1 MNLEKHLIDRLP
13 DTEAASRFF
22 GQFEEKHRPAHAKLV
37 RNPGLLSDVLTL
49 ASFSPL
55 LAATMLQNPEYI
67 WWLGRKRAESG
78 VRSRDEMLESLAR
91 FTMTQSQIDP
101 QVVFARFRR
110 RELLRI
116 YLRDIRRLAT
126 IAEITEEIS
135 NLADAILVTALKLSL
150 REMDNR
156 FGSPQET
163 DEKGRIRPARFCI
176 VALGKLGSRELNYAS
191 DIDLQFLYSN
201 EGTTSGIG
209 SRGSVTNR
217 EYFIKVAEFVVK
229 LIGQQTGEG
238 AAYRVDLRLRPHGS
252 LGALAMSID
261 DTVRYHKTEARPWER
276 QVLIRSRGC
285 AGDIELFSEFF
296 DVVETLVFESDA
308 SVEDALRNVRLSK
321 DQIDRENVDDRG
333 FNVKLGRGGIR
344 EIEFL
349 AQALQL
355 AFGGKDRWL
364 RSPHTLISLSRL
376 ADRGYLSGSDLTEL
390 STAYSFL
397 RRTEHVLQMENGIQT
412 HTVPEETD
420 RRALVGRRM
429 TFAAGGDFE
438 ADLKL
443 NAENVARIFTRIFGD
458 ESFAAANG
466 SQATVRT
473 APHERVRSSVIA
485 SIEKSNFTYAP
496 TGTGSSVLDRLA
508 EVSPHFTSLLA
519 SNPHIA
525 AELPDPNSIGPQI
538 DYEDILMSAARS
550 SKGFGQRLSG
560 IRRAWSKCLF
570 AIVVADVFET
580 LTIRETRVLQ
590 TRLAEASISSALWI
604 VNEEMNR
611 KFGVSVET
619 SDLAV
624 LALGK
629 LGGGGLD
636 YDSDLDL
643 VLVYNQSNVTPDGVT
658 NAEIYGRA
666 VEMFVTTLSSMTRDG
681 SLYRVDLRLRP
692 YGKNGVITM
701 PGEAFLA
708 YFQETAE
715 VWEMLAFVKLRA
727 VGGDMELGEKVEFE
741 TRRFIHERAVGI
753 DPEILRDETRRVRH
767 ALEKQRARSR
777 RGSDVDIKYGSGG
790 MLDIYFAMRFLQLRD
805 NIPDYANDRST
816 QYVLE
821 LLRERGSLSSDDHR
835 MLAEGYAFLSELDHN
850 LRLTVGRTTRIPFA
864 NESVMSTIAGRMR
877 ISSVSE
883 LNERLTLHRL
893 EIRSAFES
901 IVSG

>member
-1 MNLEKHLIDRLP
+1 
-13 DTEAASRFF
+13 
-22 GQFEEKHRPAHAKLV
+22 
-37 RNPGLLSDVLTL
+37 
-49 ASFSPL
+49 
-55 LAATMLQNPEYI
+55 
-67 WWLGRKRAESG
+67 
-78 VRSRDEMLESLAR
+78 MLESLAR

-150 REMDNR
+150 REMNNR

-217 EYFIKVAEFVVK
+217 EYFIKIAEFVVK

-252 LGALAMSID
+252 LGALAMSVD

-285 AGDIELFSEFF
+285 AGDIELFHEFF
-296 DVVETLVFESDA
+296 VVVEPLVFESDV

-321 DQIDRENVDDRG
+321 DQIDRENVGDRG

-364 RSPHTLISLSRL
+364 RTPHTLISLSRL
-376 ADRGYLSGSDLTEL
+376 ADRGYLSGTDLTEL

-420 RRALVGRRM
+420 KRSLVGRRM

-458 ESFAAANG
+458 ESFAATNG
-466 SQATVRT
+466 SQSAIRT
-473 APHERVRSSVIA
+473 APHERVRSSVLA
-485 SIEKSNFTYAP
+485 SIEKSSFTYAP

-508 EVSPHFTSLLA
+508 EVSPHFSSLLA

-525 AELPDPNSIGPQI
+525 AELPDPNSIGLQI
-538 DYEDILMSAARS
+538 DYEDILMTAARS
-550 SKGFGQRLSG
+550 SQGFGQRLSA

-604 VNEEMNR
+604 VNEEMHR
-611 KFGVSVET
+611 KFGVSVES

-643 VLVYNQSNVTPDGVT
+643 VLVYDESKPAPDGVT
-658 NAEIYGRA
+658 NAEFYGWA
-666 VEMFVTTLSSMTRDG
+666 VETFVTTLSSMTRDG

-692 YGKNGVITM
+692 YGKNGLIVL
-701 PGEAFLA
+701 PGDGFLS
-708 YFQETAE
+708 YFRETAE

-727 VGGDMELGEKVEFE
+727 VGGDIELGEGVEFE
-741 TRRFIHERAVGI
+741 TRHVIHERAMSI

-805 NIPDYANDRST
+805 NIPDDANDRST
-816 QYVLE
+816 KYVLE
-821 LLRERGSLSSDDHR
+821 LLRESVSLSSDDHR

-864 NESVMSTIAGRMR
+864 NQSVMSTIAGRMR

-901 IVSG
+901 IVIS

>member
-1 MNLEKHLIDRLP
+1 MNLEKHLIDGLP
-13 DTEAASRFF
+13 DPEAASRFF
-22 GQFEEKHRPAHAKLV
+22 GQFEEKHRSAHAKLV
-37 RNPGLLSDVLTL
+37 KNPGLLSDVLTV

-91 FTMTQSQIDP
+91 FTMTQSQIDT

-135 NLADAILVTALKLSL
+135 NLADAILEAALKQSR

-201 EGTTSGIG
+201 EGTTSGTG
-209 SRGSVTNR
+209 SRGTVTNR

-252 LGALAMSID
+252 LGALAMSVD
-261 DTVRYHKTEARPWER
+261 DTVRYHRSDARPWER

-285 AGDIELFSEFF
+285 AGDTELFNEFF
-296 DVVETLVFESDA
+296 AQVESLVFESGV

-321 DQIDRENVDDRG
+321 DQIDRENLENRG

-376 ADRGYLSGSDLTEL
+376 ADRGYISGSDLTDL

-397 RRTEHVLQMENGIQT
+397 RRTEHVLQMENGVQT
-412 HTVPEETD
+412 HTVPDEPVKRE
-420 RRALVGRRM
+420 LFGRRM

-438 ADLKL
+438 SDLKL
-443 NAENVARIFTRIFGD
+443 NAENVARIFTRIFG
-458 ESFAAANG
+458 EASFSSSAG
-466 SQATVRT
+466 SQRDVRPV
-473 APHERVRSSVIA
+473 PHERVRSSVLA
-485 SIEKSNFTYAP
+485 SIEKSSVVYAP
-496 TGTGSSVLDRLA
+496 SENGSSVLDRLA
-508 EVSPHFTSLLA
+508 EVSPHFSSLLA

-525 AELPDPNSIGPQI
+525 AELPDPHSVGPQI
-538 DYEDILMSAARS
+538 DYEEILMSAAQS
-550 SKGFGQRLSG
+550 SNGFGHRLSAV
-560 IRRAWSKCLF
+560 RRAWSKCLF

-580 LTIRETRVLQ
+580 ITIRETRVLQ
-590 TRLAEASISSALWI
+590 TELAEASINAALWI
-604 VNEEMNR
+604 VNEELAKKYGDSADANAI
-611 KFGVSVET
+611 
-619 SDLAV
+619 AV

-643 VLVYNQSNVTPDGVT
+643 VVVYDESKAVPNGVT
-658 NAEIYGRA
+658 NAEFYGWA
-666 VEMFVTTLSSMTRDG
+666 VETFVTTLSSMTRDG

-692 YGKNGVITM
+692 YGKNGLIVL
-701 PGEAFLA
+701 PGDGFLS
-708 YFQETAE
+708 YFRETAE

-727 VGGDMELGEKVEFE
+727 VGGDRKLGERVEFE
-741 TRRFIHERAVGI
+741 TRRIIHDRASTIGV
-753 DPEILRDETRRVRH
+753 DTLRDETVRVRH
-767 ALEKQRARSR
+767 ALEKQRARGR

-805 NIPDYANDRST
+805 NVPDDDEDRST
-816 QYVLE
+816 AHVLE
-821 LLRERGSLSSDDHR
+821 VLRKRNIVSSEDHR
-835 MLAEGYAFLSELDHN
+835 MLADGYKFLSELDHN
-850 LRLTVGRTTRIPFA
+850 IRLTVGRTTRVPFA
-864 NESVMSTIAGRMR
+864 NESVMSTIAGRMK
-877 ISSVSE
+877 ILSTSE

-893 EIRSAFES
+893 EIRSAFEN
-901 IVSG
+901 IVGG

>member
-1 MNLEKHLIDRLP
+1 MNLDEHLIDGLP
-13 DTEAASRFF
+13 DPWAASRFL
-22 GQFEEKHRPAHAKLV
+22 GQFEEQHPTALVKLV
-37 RNPGLLSDVLTL
+37 KNRGLLSDVLTL
-49 ASFSPL
+49 ASFSQL

-67 WWLGRKRAESG
+67 FWLGRKRTESG

-135 NLADAILVTALKLSL
+135 NLADAILETALKLSL

-163 DEKGRIRPARFCI
+163 DEKGRIRPARLCI
-176 VALGKLGSRELNYAS
+176 MALGKLGSRELNYAS

-252 LGALAMSID
+252 LGALAMSVD

-285 AGDIELFSEFF
+285 AGDIELFNEFF
-296 DVVETLVFESDA
+296 GEVEPLVFESEV

-321 DQIDRENVDDRG
+321 DQIDRENSDDRG

-364 RSPHTLISLSRL
+364 RSSHTLISLSRL
-376 ADRGYLSGSDLTEL
+376 ADRGHISGSDLTEL

-397 RRTEHVLQMENGIQT
+397 RRTEHVLQMENGVQT
-412 HTVPEETD
+412 HTVPDEKDKRE
-420 RRALVGRRM
+420 LVGRRM
-429 TFAAGGDFE
+429 TFVAGGSFE
-438 ADLKL
+438 ADLKQSTD
-443 NAENVARIFTRIFGD
+443 NVARIFSRIFG
-458 ESFAAANG
+458 EVRLSVVSNTKHAG
-466 SQATVRT
+466 RT
-473 APHERVRSSVIA
+473 APHERVRSSVLA
-485 SIEKSNFTYAP
+485 SIEKSSVVYAP
-496 TGTGSSVLDRLA
+496 TESGSSVLDHLSV
-508 EVSPHFTSLLA
+508 VSPHFSSLLA
-519 SNPHIA
+519 ANPQIA
-525 AELPDPNSIGPQI
+525 ADLPDPKAFGPEI
-538 DYEDILMSAARS
+538 DYGERMMSAAVSARD
-550 SKGFGQRLSG
+550 FGHRLSA
-560 IRRAWSKCLF
+560 IRQSWSKCRF
-570 AIVVADVFET
+570 EIVVADVFET
-580 LTIRETRVLQ
+580 ISVGETRVLQ
-590 TRLAEASISSALWI
+590 TRLAEASIAAALRI
-604 VNEEMNR
+604 VNDEMVEKYGVTNDA
-611 KFGVSVET
+611 FG
-619 SDLAV
+619 LAV

-643 VLVYNQSNVTPDGVT
+643 VLVYDESKPAPDGVT
-658 NAEIYGRA
+658 NAEFYGRA
-666 VEMFVTTLSSMTRDG
+666 VETFVTTLSSMTRDG

-701 PGEAFLA
+701 PGDAFLA
-708 YFQETAE
+708 YFRETAE

-727 VGGDMELGEKVEFE
+727 VGGDIELLKKVEFE
-741 TRRFIHERAVGI
+741 TRHVIHERAAAI
-753 DPEILRDETRRVRH
+753 DQEILRDETRRVRH
-767 ALEKQRARSR
+767 ALEKQRCP
-777 RGSDVDIKYGSGG
+777 
-790 MLDIYFAMRFLQLRD
+790 Q
-805 NIPDYANDRST
+805 PT
-816 QYVLE
+816 
-821 LLRERGSLSSDDHR
+821 
-835 MLAEGYAFLSELDHN
+835 
-850 LRLTVGRTTRIPFA
+850 RL
-864 NESVMSTIAGRMR
+864 
-877 ISSVSE
+877 
-883 LNERLTLHRL
+883 
-893 EIRSAFES
+893 
-901 IVSG
+901 